1 MRLGLATL
9 LLLLVGACAT
19 QPPPPGADLPG
30 FWWGLAHGLI
40 APLALIA
47 ELFTDARIYAYPN
60 GGGYDLGFVLGIF
73 AWGDGPPGQRRQQPP
88 VEAAPRPDLDKRSA
102 DPPRA
107 PPFCNGRAAALGVK
121 RLPAMIAGGYSCYPC
136 PTRCRRLPPTYGK

>member
-60 GGGYDLGFVLGIF
+60 GGGWYDLGFVLGIF
-73 AWGDGPPGQRRQQPP
+73 AWGGGPHVSVGSSRRWRQP
-88 VEAAPRPDLDKRSA
+88 RDQ
-102 DPPRA
+102 
-107 PPFCNGRAAALGVK
+107 
-121 RLPAMIAGGYSCYPC
+121 I
-136 PTRCRRLPPTYGK
+136 